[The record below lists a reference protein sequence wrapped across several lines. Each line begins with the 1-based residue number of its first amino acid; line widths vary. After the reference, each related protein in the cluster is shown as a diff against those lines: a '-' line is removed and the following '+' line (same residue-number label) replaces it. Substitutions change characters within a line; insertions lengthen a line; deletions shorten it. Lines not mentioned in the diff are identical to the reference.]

1 MKFNHSI
8 TLLLFLGTFSQSFA
22 GEGFLVKRE
31 VALSSGESLSLV
43 YLNTTIQDSVGKRVF
58 AKRPGLS
65 FMSSAV
71 LPGAG
76 QYYNGSLKKALG
88 FLVAEIGLWWGYTTL
103 QGNAN
108 DKVDEYKTFAD
119 EYWSFDAWIASGD
132 TAGDGG
138 GHKIAR
144 NPNTGDPVKNNEYYE
159 NIGKYDQFNRGWAG
173 AFSLKE
179 LTEERSEY
187 IKMQDDANNLFS
199 LATTVA
205 STVMLNHIISAAEA
219 VYTAKKLNDKASMTI
234 SLKAIPVKTQDRII
248 GRLSLTLV
256 W

>member
-76 QYYNGSLKKALG
+76 QYYNGSLKKAVG

-119 EYWSFDAWIASGD
+119 DYWSYDNWIASGD
-132 TAGDGG
+132 TTG
-138 GHKIAR
+138 GHKIDR
-144 NPNTGDPVKNNEYYE
+144 HPNTGGPVKSDEYYE
-159 NIGKYDQFNRGWAG
+159 NIGKYDQFNRGWTG
-173 AFSLKE
+173 TISRDD
-179 LTEERSEY
+179 LTAEREEY
-187 IKMQDDANNLFS
+187 IKLQEDANNLSS
-199 LATTVA
+199 LATTVV

-248 GRLSLTLV
+248 GRLSLTVV